1 MDPEN
6 KQGYRKHTSWVCGY
20 TGTFKTNIGNYV
32 YKVRSDKQQ
41 EVQNISM

>member
-20 TGTFKTNIGNYV
+20 TFKTNNGNCV

-41 EVQNISM
+41 EVA

>member
-20 TGTFKTNIGNYV
+20 TDTFKTNNGNCV